1 MNLGKRLMAGAL
13 GLCLVFSLTA
23 CGGSN
28 SQDTQSTTPATSE
41 TTTQS
46 SGYPLTV
53 TTYNY
58 ARQPVEETFEKAP
71 ERVWAQGQDNIEI
84 LLALGLAD
92 KIVGACGLDGAV
104 RADLQDEFETINYYD
119 TFPGKE
125 TVLGLQPDFIT
136 GWYSTFDDK
145 RMGDVG
151 FWHERGVNTYMALNS
166 ACRGSSTDAPQ
177 TIAEEMEDI
186 MTLGKIF
193 GVEDRAQQLVD
204 EIQDELV
211 KIQDYVKDKEPPR
224 IAVLEDEG
232 DSYRVYSH
240 TTLGGNVAEQVGAVL
255 AVGADDNTANISAE
269 ELISIN
275 PDAIFMV
282 WYEGYTVGETDYA
295 GDQVVELLTKDPK
308 FASLS
313 AVQNGKVF
321 PINLSGIY
329 CSGMR
334 TLDGVLDFA
343 QALYPDLYPDAK

>member
-1 MNLGKRLMAGAL
+1 MNLGKRLLAGAL
-13 GLCLVFSLTA
+13 GLCLAFSLTA
-23 CGGSN
+23 CGGS
-28 SQDTQSTTPATSE
+28 SQGTQSTTPSTSE

-166 ACRGSSTDAPQ
+166 ACRGRSIDAPQ

-224 IAVLEDEG
+224 IAILEDEG
-232 DSYRVYSH
+232 DSYRV
-240 TTLGGNVAEQVGAVL
+240 
-255 AVGADDNTANISAE
+255 
-269 ELISIN
+269 
-275 PDAIFMV
+275 
-282 WYEGYTVGETDYA
+282 
-295 GDQVVELLTKDPK
+295 
-308 FASLS
+308 
-313 AVQNGKVF
+313 
-321 PINLSGIY
+321 
-329 CSGMR
+329 
-334 TLDGVLDFA
+334 
-343 QALYPDLYPDAK
+343 

>member
-1 MNLGKRLMAGAL
+1 MNLGKRLLAGAL

-23 CGGSN
+23 CGGS
-28 SQDTQSTTPATSE
+28 SQNTQSTTPSTSE

-58 ARQPVEETFEKAP
+58 ARQPVEETFQKAP

-125 TVLGLQPDFIT
+125 AVLGLQPDFIT
-136 GWYSTFDDK
+136 GWYSTFDDT

-166 ACRGSSTDAPQ
+166 ACRGRSIDAPQ

-186 MTLGKIF
+186 MTLGRIF

-211 KIQDYVKDKEPPR
+211 KIQDYVKGKEPPR
-224 IAVLEDEG
+224 IAILEDEG

-269 ELISIN
+269 ELISVN

-295 GDQVVELLTKDPK
+295 GDQVIELLTKDPK

>member
-1 MNLGKRLMAGAL
+1 MNPAKRMLTGAL
-13 GLCLVFSLTA
+13 GLCLVLSLTA
-23 CGGSN
+23 CGGS
-28 SQDTQSTTPATSE
+28 QSTQTKTDTTDTTPTA
-41 TTTQS
+41 

-58 ARQPVEETFEKAP
+58 ARQTVDETFQKAP
-71 ERVWAQGQDNIEI
+71 ERVWAQGQNNIET

-92 KIVGACGLDGAV
+92 RIVGASGLDGAV

-151 FWHERGVNTYMALNS
+151 FWHERGVNTYMSLNS
-166 ACRGSSTDAPQ
+166 ACRGSSIDAPQ
-177 TIAEEMEDI
+177 TIDEEMQDI
-186 MTLGKIF
+186 MTLGAIF
-193 GVEDRAQQLVD
+193 DAEDRAQQLVD

-211 KIQDYVKDKEPPR
+211 KIREYVQDKEPPR
-224 IAVLEDEG
+224 IAILEDEG

-269 ELISIN
+269 ELIAVN

-282 WYEGYTVGETDYA
+282 WYDGYTVGETDYA
-295 GDQVVELLTKDPK
+295 GEHVTDLITKDPK
-308 FASLS
+308 FASLR
-313 AVQNGKVF
+313 AVQEGKVF
-321 PINLSGIY
+321 AINLSGIY